1 MHSLVWHVSVHQI
14 FDYMTWQAA
23 TGETSPMTKTP
34 EVEGQELD
42 PSIQDQMDE
51 EMAPATPGTMHDED
65 YTSTDSQ
72 TGSNKH
78 QDTSASPPTKPKLQ
92 KPPKQNLGLGGR

>member
-1 MHSLVWHVSVHQI
+1 
-14 FDYMTWQAA
+14 
-23 TGETSPMTKTP
+23 MTKTP
-34 EVEGQELD
+34 EYEGQELD
-42 PSIQDQMDE
+42 PSTQDQMDE

-78 QDTSASPPTKPKLQ
+78 QDTSASPPTKKPKLK
-92 KPPKQNLGLGGR
+92 KPPKQNFRLGGR